1 MQTNFSFKPIITTL
15 LFMSI
20 NKIMRV
26 FYINSFNFSPYIN
39 FHKIMNEKYFLFIIL
54 QKFRHSYIL
63 YNFALHI
70 INQTN

>member
-20 NKIMRV
+20 NKIMHV
-26 FYINSFNFSPYIN
+26 FYTNSLKFSLCIN

-54 QKFRHSYIL
+54 QKHSSFL
-63 YNFALHI
+63 YAV
-70 INQTN
+70 

>member
-20 NKIMRV
+20 NKIMHV
-26 FYINSFNFSPYIN
+26 FYTNSLNINPYIN

-54 QKFRHSYIL
+54 QKLYHFYIL
-63 YNFALHI
+63 HNFTLHLTNQ
-70 INQTN
+70 IN